1 MSKCILQLIVKRM
14 VLLLVAVSI
23 LLPAVS
29 PVQASAPAVSDIT
42 QTVLPLAAGTKYET
56 KAFIYESKINGPA
69 VLVVGGVHGNEPAGS
84 LAAEAIQKNVSVSLL
99 KGTLIVVPRANNLAL
114 NRRVRTLPEITD
126 INRAYPGRPD
136 GNPAEQIA
144 FAISSL
150 MKKYNVSMVI
160 DLHEGRT
167 FHYYD
172 KTSVGQTVIHGFDDK
187 SSLLAL
193 ECVELINQ
201 QLPEKHRKFTFLSS
215 PVEGST
221 AYYASTV
228 LDIPAF
234 TLETSVKQPLED
246 RVHQHVTITRFLL
259 ASEGL
264 ISEQ

>member
-1 MSKCILQLIVKRM
+1 MSKCILQSIVKRV

-69 VLVVGGVHGNEPAGS
+69 VMVVGGVHGNEPAGS
-84 LAAEAIQKNVSVSLL
+84 LAAEAIQTVALQ

-114 NRRVRTLPEITD
+114 LRRVRTLPEITD

-136 GNPAEQIA
+136 GNPAERIA